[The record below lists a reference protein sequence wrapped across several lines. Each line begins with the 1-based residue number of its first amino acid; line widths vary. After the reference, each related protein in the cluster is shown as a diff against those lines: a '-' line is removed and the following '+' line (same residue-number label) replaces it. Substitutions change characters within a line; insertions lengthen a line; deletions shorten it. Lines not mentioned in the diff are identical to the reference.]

1 MFSRESGVGNLT
13 SILIYALSTIIG
25 LMGLLYPLI
34 FPSLMEAVFNT
45 QPRTVEMPLMLT
57 LLLAICVVVMLYEV
71 QGRSV
76 DAKFVAL
83 LGLLVSI
90 NAALRF
96 LEVAI
101 PGPGGFSPIFF
112 LIVSTGY
119 VFGGRFGFLIGSLT
133 IFVSALVTGGVGPW
147 LPSQMFAAGWA
158 GMSAPLCRIAVSKL
172 GIKGQF
178 SEVMILAVFG
188 ALWGILYGM
197 ILNLWS
203 WPFISGPTAQF
214 WQPGISWIE
223 TLKRYLVYYL
233 VTSLVW
239 DLARAIGNF
248 LFIMLFGGAT
258 LKALRRFKRKFSF
271 QYNPTQSMDMLEDS
285 QR

>member
-1 MFSRESGVGNLT
+1 M
-13 SILIYALSTIIG
+13 
-25 LMGLLYPLI
+25 
-34 FPSLMEAVFNT
+34 
-45 QPRTVEMPLMLT
+45 
-57 LLLAICVVVMLYEV
+57 
-71 QGRSV
+71 
-76 DAKFVAL
+76 
-83 LGLLVSI
+83 SI

-112 LIVSTGY
+112 LIVLTGY

-158 GMSAPLCRIAVSKL
+158 GMSAPLCRIVVSKL

>member
-1 MFSRESGVGNLT
+1 MPSSETSKTNFS
-13 SILIYALSTIIG
+13 SILIYTLSTFIG

-34 FPSLMEAVFNT
+34 FPNLMQADFSA
-45 QPRTVEMPLMLT
+45 QPRTAEMPLMLT
-57 LLLAICVVVMLYEV
+57 LLLAICVIVILYEV
-71 QGRSV
+71 QGSSV

-112 LIVSTGY
+112 LIVITGY

-158 GMSAPLCRIAVSKL
+158 GMSASLCKPVVRAFGNKGRI
-172 GIKGQF
+172 G
-178 SEVMILAVFG
+178 EVFILASFG
-188 ALWGILYGM
+188 AFWGILYGM
-197 ILNLWS
+197 VLNLWS
-203 WPFISGPTAQF
+203 WPFISGSAVQF
-214 WQPGISWIE
+214 WQPGISWID

-248 LFIMLFGGAT
+248 IFIMLFGAAT

-271 QYNPTQSMDMLEDS
+271 QYFPAQSIEMVEDS
-285 QR
+285 QN

>member
-1 MFSRESGVGNLT
+1 MFSRKSGVGNLT

-71 QGRSV
+71 QGGSV

-158 GMSAPLCRIAVSKL
+158 GMSAPLCRIVVSKL

-223 TLKRYLVYYL
+223 NSKTLSCILPGHLPGMGPGAGDRKFLIYYAL
-233 VTSLVW
+233 RW
-239 DLARAIGNF
+239 GNF
-248 LFIMLFGGAT
+248 KGVT
-258 LKALRRFKRKFSF
+258 PF
-271 QYNPTQSMDMLEDS
+271 QTQIFLSIQSNPIHGYA
-285 QR
+285 